1 MSILR
6 SKHSGWTHEG
16 RRTPFTGGGGG
27 GPTQSTTVTSN
38 IPEYAKPYVTNMFEA
53 TQQQL
58 FTGNKTKEGGFD
70 ITGFRPYTPYSGNVS
85 DYYAGFSPLQQQAQ
99 YEAGAMQQPGQ
110 FALGSGLAG
119 SAGIRSLGAANQY
132 AQSVTNPASMQAY
145 MSPYQ
150 QGVTDIAKQA
160 AVREAQMAQNAQ
172 NLGAARQGTYGGA
185 RQLLAQTERERNLLS
200 NLSNI
205 QTQGSQAAYDKAM
218 QAQQFGAN
226 LGMQGY
232 GQALGAGAQLG
243 QLGATQ
249 QAADIARQN
258 QMASMGTQQQ
268 ALEQSKINQAIQDYA
283 TQQQYPL
290 MQLGFMSN
298 MLRGLPMQAATTQTY
313 QAAPSPLT
321 QGLGVLAGAAG
332 AKQAGLFAEGGT
344 IKGLASGGVT
354 GYANRGMVQ
363 ANPSSGVVQGIRQ
376 KLEMMPPE
384 QLQQVARTSSSE
396 EVRAMALEVLREKQI
411 REQAEA
417 QAEQSI
423 TRDQQRGLPT
433 PITERAGLPAA
444 PAGSMDM
451 LSAASGGIVAFA
463 GPDGSQVELDLEK
476 EFAARQKAAEFVKKQ
491 REAAGITAPKAALAD
506 FYAKEQASLADAEK
520 QARGYDLL
528 QFGVNL
534 AAEAGSLPYA
544 AAKAG
549 QRTLPGVISRQEGLR
564 GRRGEVAKGLAEV
577 AEGERLM
584 KAGDITA
591 GNEMFEKGQ
600 ERLNK
605 EKIANIQA
613 RASMAS
619 ATRPTDLDK
628 VTKDFLDEM
637 LASGQYQDNAAT
649 RAEARR
655 KAIGAIGGLERK
667 MDIQETT
674 AADKAV
680 KDDANIKT
688 MRREQSQYEPGSPE
702 HSELQR
708 KIKDREAQI
717 RAGYTKNAPAPAP
730 SADSTPK
737 PPNISTVT
745 GAPSGASIGT
755 FVAGKGYEVKDKNG
769 RVVGYAQ

>member
-1 MSILR
+1 MSFLR
-6 SKHSGWTHEG
+6 SKHSGWTWEG
-16 RRTPFTGGGGG
+16 RRTPYFGGGGG
-27 GPTQSTTVTSN
+27 SPGPSQNTTVTSN

-70 ITGFRPYTPYSGNVS
+70 ITGFRPYIPYSGNVS

-99 YEAGAMQQPGQ
+99 FEAGAMQQPGQ
-110 FALGSGLAG
+110 FALGSGLTG

-132 AQSVTNPASMQAY
+132 AQNVTSPGSMQAY

-150 QGVTDIAKQA
+150 QGVTDVAKAA
-160 AVREAQMAQNAQ
+160 AVREAQMAQQAQ

-185 RQLLAQTERERNLLS
+185 RQLLANTERERNLLT

-205 QTQGSQAAYDKAM
+205 QTQGSQAAYDRAL
-218 QAQQFGAN
+218 QSQQFGAN

-258 QMASMGTQQQ
+258 QMASMGAQQQ

-313 QAAPSPLT
+313 QAAPSPLS

-344 IKGLASGGVT
+344 IKGLAAGGVT

-396 EVRAMALEVLREKQI
+396 EVRAMAIEILREKQI

-423 TRDQQRGLPT
+423 MQDQQRGLPT
-433 PITERAGLPAA
+433 PVTERVGLPAA
-444 PAGSMDM
+444 PAGAMDM
-451 LSAASGGIVAFA
+451 LNAASGGIVAFA
-463 GPDGSQVELDLEK
+463 DEGQVELDPDK
-476 EFAARQKAAEFVKKQ
+476 EMAIRQKYINMVKQQ
-491 REAAGITAPKAALAD
+491 REAANIGAPKAGLSEY
-506 FYAKEQASLADAEK
+506 FTKEQASLADAEK

-549 QRTLPGVISRQEGLR
+549 QRTLPGIISRQEGLR
-564 GRRGEVAKGLAEV
+564 GRRGEIAKGLAEV

-584 KAGDITA
+584 KQGDITA

-600 ERLNK
+600 ERLSK
-605 EKIANIQA
+605 EKIAGAKTPGNMMAYANNYLAEKVAAGDTRDPAIIKREGMDNYMYLYGQA
-613 RASMAS
+613 GPRA
-619 ATRPTDLDK
+619 ATAATTATTNLYDK
-628 VTKDFLDEM
+628 ARDNVDSSLSKNYNSPENKQLRRLTKDDKKNGTNTANTYLQDLYRKEEER
-637 LASGQYQDNAAT
+637 LKGGGQKAQAAPT
-649 RAEARR
+649 
-655 KAIGAIGGLERK
+655 
-667 MDIQETT
+667 
-674 AADKAV
+674 
-680 KDDANIKT
+680 
-688 MRREQSQYEPGSPE
+688 
-702 HSELQR
+702 
-708 KIKDREAQI
+708 
-717 RAGYTKNAPAPAP
+717 
-730 SADSTPK
+730 
-737 PPNISTVT
+737 
-745 GAPSGASIGT
+745 PSGDE
-755 FVAGKGYEVKDKNG
+755 GKKPKVIKLD
-769 RVVGYAQ
+769 